1 MQIEFKTLPIGWSY
15 LLNRKTVKQLFA
27 DLDIDCH
34 LVEYLG
40 TSRKPSKIT
49 SRRLYSAGGLD
60 ARGLEM
66 GWCFRLQLCGLPDR
80 ILSNQKEE
88 LSAFMQEDIRIFVMD
103 RKLEIP
109 ASSYP
114 TLDRRF
120 FLTVTEDCLVPGFS
134 TWKIEGLE
142 DLRAKRSPW
151 WT

>member
-1 MQIEFKTLPIGWSY
+1 MKIEFKKLPTHWSY
-15 LLNRKTVKQLFA
+15 LLSRKAVKQLFA

-40 TSRKPSKIT
+40 TDRKPSKIT
-49 SRRLYSAGGLD
+49 SGLYSAGGLD
-60 ARGLEM
+60 ARGLET
-66 GWCFRLQLCGLPDR
+66 GWCFRLQLWGLPDR
-80 ILSNQKEE
+80 ILSDRQEE
-88 LSAFMQEDIRIFVMD
+88 LSVFIQEDIRAFVMN

-120 FLTVTEDCLVPGFS
+120 FLRYEGDRLVPNFS

-142 DLRAKRSPW
+142 DLWAKRSPW